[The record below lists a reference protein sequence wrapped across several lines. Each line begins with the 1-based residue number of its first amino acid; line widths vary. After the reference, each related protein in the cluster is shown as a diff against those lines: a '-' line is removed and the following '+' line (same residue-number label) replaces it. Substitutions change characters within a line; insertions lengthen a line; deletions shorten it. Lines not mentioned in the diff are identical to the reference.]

1 MKSHNDRDLQTI
13 PCPKCNSVMA
23 ATHTERGVFFVCG
36 CCGEE
41 IPITERGVLEE

>member
-1 MKSHNDRDLQTI
+1 MKSVNGQDLQTI
-13 PCPKCNSVMA
+13 PCPKCNSTMA
-23 ATHTERGVFFVCG
+23 AAHTERGVFFVCG